1 VSAKLSDAL
10 VAARR
15 HHAQLRASEW
25 PASPA
30 DAAVAYAVQDEV
42 ARAMGWFNDGPPRTW
57 KSGGPSRDAPLTHAP
72 LPPADVRTSPASF
85 DDMRFHA
92 PGIEAEVAL
101 SLREDVTPAR
111 AAALRHDE
119 VDDALIDG
127 MMVSIEVVDS
137 RWLEPGAT
145 PALLRLADQQSH
157 GALALGPA
165 VAYTRRDW
173 SRQTCVVTIG
183 AQAPVVR
190 TGTHSLGDPAWLL
203 PTWLQHATR
212 HGDTVP
218 AGTIVTTGTWAGVLP
233 VHAGD
238 EVAVEFDGIGRAT
251 LRLG

>member
-1 VSAKLSDAL
+1 MSPALSDAL

-25 PASPA
+25 PAAMA
-30 DAAVAYAVQDEV
+30 DAAVAYAVQDAV
-42 ARAMGWFNDGPPRTW
+42 ARAMGWFPDGPPRAW
-57 KSGGPSRDAPLTHAP
+57 KSGGPSRDAPLTHAS
-72 LPPADVRTSPASF
+72 LPPAGVRTSPALF
-85 DDMRFHA
+85 ADMRFHA

-119 VDDALIDG
+119 VDALIAG

-137 RWLEPGAT
+137 RWLERGAT

-183 AQAPVVR
+183 AQPPVVR

-203 PTWLQHATR
+203 PPWLQHATR

-233 VHAGD
+233 AQAGD
-238 EVAVEFDGIGRAT
+238 EVTVEFEGIGRAT